1 VIKHGPGKHPFLKY
15 LIPCLYFS
23 ESFENLENLGGVKL
37 KHLLEIQ
44 NINENWQNFLSF
56 FKREGEMSNRF
67 FRLPNRVLSRYAAL
81 VTGASRLPLP
91 RPREHP
97 SRLPPRL
104 ISVCADAPS
113 PSPDAARGIA
123 VGLSFGTHWETF
135 TYGKANLPSAALCQD
150 VVVALSTAS
159 HGVGRGGEHPEHLVA
174 LGTTGLQ

>member
-135 TYGKANLPSAALCQD
+135 NGTERQTFPAQRCVKTLLLLSRRHRTGWVAGANIQ
-150 VVVALSTAS
+150 STS
-159 HGVGRGGEHPEHLVA
+159 
-174 LGTTGLQ
+174 